1 MNTSNENMPI
11 DDNEDQFTEGSY
23 QAIKKSEDNPDEKGT
38 VSAEKDST
46 KTITDLQEERKE
58 GNSAEDQA
66 RQEGPYGVQEDE
78 NF

>member
-1 MNTSNENMPI
+1 MNPENENMPI
-11 DDNEDQFTEGSY
+11 GDNEDQFTEGSY
-23 QAIKKSEDNPDEKGT
+23 QAIKKADSNPDEKGT

-46 KTITDLQEERKE
+46 KTITDLQDERKE

-78 NF
+78 EL

>member
-1 MNTSNENMPI
+1 MNPENENMPI
-11 DDNEDQFTEGSY
+11 GDNEDQFTEGSY
-23 QAIKKSEDNPDEKGT
+23 QAIKKADNNPDEKGT

-78 NF
+78 EL

>member
-1 MNTSNENMPI
+1 MNVNNGNMPI
-11 DDNEDQFTEGSY
+11 GDNEDQFTEGSH
-23 QAIKKSEDNPDEKGT
+23 QAIKKTEDNPDEKGT

-78 NF
+78 QL